1 MEKKYT
7 TLLFDADNTLLDFD
21 TAEEK
26 ALSRVLTE
34 IGMNVTE
41 EVVKQYS
48 AINLAYWQAFERGEV
63 TKAEL
68 RTARF
73 ADLFKKREF
82 HTDLSLS
89 YIADTYLS
97 YLGEGEYLLD
107 GAIEL
112 CERLKDEGY
121 KIYIITNGVAETQKK
136 RLSKSG
142 LDRFLDGLF
151 VSETVGSQKPQAAF
165 FEYVFEH
172 IDEKD
177 KEKLLVIGDSY
188 GSDIKGACGVGL
200 DCIWLNPKSEDNAL
214 SLPIKKEIRDLRELF
229 GFFELN

>member
-26 ALSRVLTE
+26 ALNRVLTE
-34 IGMNVTE
+34 IGVDVTKKVTE
-41 EVVKQYS
+41 RYS
-48 AINLAYWQAFERGEV
+48 AINLSYWQAFERGEV

-68 RTARF
+68 RTVRF
-73 ADLFKKREF
+73 ADLFKEIGF
-82 HTDLSLS
+82 HTDLGLG

-107 GAIEL
+107 GALEL

-121 KIYIITNGVAETQKK
+121 TTYIITNGVAETQKR

-151 VSETVGSQKPQAAF
+151 VSETIGSQKPMPAF

-172 IDEKD
+172 ISEKD
-177 KEKLLVIGDSY
+177 REKLLVIGDSY

-200 DCIWLNPKSEDNAL
+200 DCVWLNPKGEPNPL
-214 SLPIKKEIRDLRELF
+214 SLPVKKEISDLRELF
-229 GFFELN
+229 DFFELD

>member
-26 ALSRVLTE
+26 ALTRVLSE

-41 EVVKQYS
+41 EVTKQYS
-48 AINLAYWQAFERGEV
+48 RINLSYWQAFERGEV

-73 ADLFKKREF
+73 EDLFKKCGF
-82 HTDLSLS
+82 HTDLSLGF
-89 YIADTYLS
+89 IADTYLS

-107 GAIEL
+107 GALEL
-112 CERLKDEGY
+112 CEKLKNEGY

-151 VSETVGSQKPQAAF
+151 VSEAVGSQKPQPAF

-172 IDEKD
+172 IEEKD
-177 KEKLLVIGDSY
+177 REKLLVIGDSY
-188 GSDIKGACGVGL
+188 GSDIKGAAGVGL
-200 DCIWLNPKSEDNAL
+200 DCIWLNPKCENNVL

-229 GFFELN
+229 GFFGV

>member
-1 MEKKYT
+1 MEKNYS

-26 ALSRVLTE
+26 ALSRILTE
-34 IGMNVTE
+34 IGVNVTK
-41 EVVKQYS
+41 EVTKRYS
-48 AINLAYWQAFERGEV
+48 AINLSYWQAFERGEV
-63 TKAEL
+63 TKSEL

-73 ADLFKKREF
+73 ADLFKEIGF
-82 HTDLSLS
+82 ETGLSLS

-107 GAIEL
+107 GALEL
-112 CERLKDEGY
+112 CERLRDEGY

-151 VSETVGSQKPQAAF
+151 VSEAIGAQKPMPEF

-177 KEKLLVIGDSY
+177 REKILVIGDSY
-188 GSDIKGACGVGL
+188 GSDIKGACAVGL
-200 DCIWLNPKSEDNAL
+200 DCVWLNPQKSENVL
-214 SLPIKKEIRDLRELF
+214 SLPVKKEIRDLRELF
-229 GFFELN
+229 DFFELN